1 MKFPL
6 GCVGVSKLMSKY
18 TVDRRQPRASG
29 VRLSAK
35 SSLSVFVNTKILILS
50 YKISIFAFTKK
61 VLDQRNLGPPQ
72 VKCWFLISNI
82 FHVMN
87 FRHFLEMLE
96 IKSRH
101 LT

>member
-1 MKFPL
+1 M
-6 GCVGVSKLMSKY
+6 
-18 TVDRRQPRASG
+18 
-29 VRLSAK
+29 
-35 SSLSVFVNTKILILS
+35 
-50 YKISIFAFTKK
+50 KK

-87 FRHFLEMLE
+87 FRHFLEILE

-101 LT
+101 LTRVGP